1 MTVNNQLVIVNNQL
15 DRDSLVKCFQKLS
28 HQSSETKR
36 RSTKISC
43 LYSVYQ
49 KKTKL
54 YSNIFVNIFEE
65 AYEFRLLNKLSKVKI
80 CFSLNKALSNIS

>member
-36 RSTKISC
+36 RSTK
-43 LYSVYQ
+43 YSVYQ